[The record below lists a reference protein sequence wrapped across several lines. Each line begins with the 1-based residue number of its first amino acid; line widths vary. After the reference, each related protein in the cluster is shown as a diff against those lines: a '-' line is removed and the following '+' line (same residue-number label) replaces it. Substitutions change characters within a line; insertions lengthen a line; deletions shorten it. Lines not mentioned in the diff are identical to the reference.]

1 MSAFDP
7 MEVTDGGIGSFFR
20 FRHPS
25 NKHSSIYSN
34 EIGIDIFV
42 NDSQFLNAQTPID
55 STADGI
61 AISHNFL
68 QPLKDPFPMDATV
81 VGISIELNDEQLKNE
96 LSDIQ

>member
-1 MSAFDP
+1 
-7 MEVTDGGIGSFFR
+7 MEVTDGGIGSFFKL
-20 FRHPS
+20 RHPS

-68 QPLKDPFPMDATV
+68 HPSKAKEPILKIIQMNASTER
-81 VGISIELNDEQLKNE
+81 SIPNGCNCRWN
-96 LSDIQ
+96 IY